1 VGIHVT
7 NIRHSEFRKYEKP
20 GLKQEVVDIMGY
32 ISFSPKAYA
41 GIVLPRRYTFGYC
54 TAHK

>member
-1 VGIHVT
+1 VT